1 MALIVIVDEL
11 AAETVPL
18 NCTLCETKVADKPT
32 SAAEAAGETGITP
45 VVVGLI
51 PDRVTVVPVNTLLP
65 TVIVEVPVKN
75 EANVGAVPRFRIT
88 PDAETEAIFEKAG
101 SADHRIE
108 VIAVFEP
115 TAAPNMDERGTVRL
129 VEVAGL

>member
-1 MALIVIVDEL
+1 
-11 AAETVPL
+11 
-18 NCTLCETKVADKPT
+18 VAGKPT
-32 SAAEAAGETGITP
+32 SAAEAAGETVIAP

-65 TVIVEVPVKN
+65 TVIVEVPVAN

-88 PDAETEAIFEKAG
+88 LDAETEAIFDQAG

-108 VIAVFEP
+108 VTDVFEP
-115 TAAPNMDERGTVRL
+115 TAAPTMDERGTVRL

>member
-1 MALIVIVDEL
+1 MVDEL

-18 NCTLCETKVADKPT
+18 NCTFCETNVAGKPT
-32 SAAEAAGETGITP
+32 SAAEAAGETVIAP

-51 PDRVTVVPVNTLLP
+51 PERVTVVPVNTLLP
-65 TVIVEVPVKN
+65 TVIVEDPVAY
-75 EANVGAVPRFRIT
+75 EAHVGAVPRFIIT
-88 PDAETEAIFEKAG
+88 PDAETEAIFDQVGA
-101 SADHRIE
+101 ADHRIE

-129 VEVAGL
+129 VEVVGL